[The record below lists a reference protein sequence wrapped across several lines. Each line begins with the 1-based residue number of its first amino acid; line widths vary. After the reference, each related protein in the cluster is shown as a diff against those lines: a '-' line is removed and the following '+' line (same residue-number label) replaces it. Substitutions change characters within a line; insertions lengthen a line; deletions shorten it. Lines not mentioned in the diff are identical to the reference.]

1 MTSEPPPD
9 RAIAPQQQA
18 DDVGLDTMLRPQRL
32 SQFTGQDRLK
42 DNLRILIEAA
52 RARGESLDHVLFHE
66 MCIRDSPGRGLGRG
80 SCPCD
85 STPSPNPS
93 QREGDW
99 KERHSHLI
107 ETFHKY

>member
-1 MTSEPPPD
+1 MTSQEPPD

-52 RARGESLDHVLFHE
+52 RARGEALDHVLFHG
-66 MCIRDSPGRGLGRG
+66 PPGLGKTCLLYTSYRF
-80 SCPCD
+80 
-85 STPSPNPS
+85 
-93 QREGDW
+93 RRL
-99 KERHSHLI
+99 KH
-107 ETFHKY
+107 